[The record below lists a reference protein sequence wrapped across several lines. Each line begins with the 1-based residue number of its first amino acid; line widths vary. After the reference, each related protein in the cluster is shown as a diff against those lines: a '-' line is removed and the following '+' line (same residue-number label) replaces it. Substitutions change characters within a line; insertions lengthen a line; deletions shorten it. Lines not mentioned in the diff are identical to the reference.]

1 MKHLSFFLIL
11 FSVAMA
17 TNAQPRPIL
26 GVVPGYGD
34 AKLQSSAM
42 DKSVPARPMDWMSKF
57 DAHGLWLH
65 NEQQSRNKSLTTRD
79 WIDVFVKLDGDVDL
93 SDLGYVERSRAGD
106 ISVGRIPKQSVR
118 ALASDARVR
127 YVETSRV
134 SRRLNATGKADTGV
148 NRVHAGDE
156 LPEAIKGQGVVVGV
170 LDSGIDF
177 THADFSG
184 TNGTRIQFIMDMR
197 SDDTEVIYTKAQI
210 DANPG
215 AVAQRDGNGSGGHG
229 THVTGTAAGAN
240 GVAPESDI
248 IFVKGIRD
256 DASNGGF
263 SDADIANGTAFIF
276 AKAEE
281 MGRPAVVNL
290 SLGGNYGPLDG
301 TSAQEQFLSNL
312 TGPGKLIVAAAGNE
326 GSDYIHA
333 GVNLQPN
340 VLYESLI
347 EPISSEFNV
356 IEMWYEAGSMLDVA
370 FGVYTVD
377 AGELVYLGKTA
388 SISMGNTVGV
398 TQNGELDPIAIELD
412 DEIIGYFAV
421 ESSNTVD
428 AENGDGQ
435 AYLVLSNN
443 DDPNVDLNFFYWTIL
458 YESTPSASGR
468 VDMWVNG
475 GGFYPEVVGLED
487 VEEIPG
493 DRDFS
498 VGSPAT
504 SRKVISV
511 GSYVTRTNWTD
522 IDGVNRNVLWQH
534 PSGEGTIIPTV
545 GTISEFSSRGPTRD
559 GRLAPVIAA
568 PGEKI
573 ASSLS
578 SHLNVRATQNQAYE
592 QGGVYRGD
600 VVIGNTQQVMQGTSM
615 ASPHLAGVVALMLQ
629 VDPLLDYE
637 KTVSILTETARTDE
651 QVGVAP
657 NVSYGNG
664 KVDAH
669 AAVSRALTLTS
680 IEDYEHERGEGPALL
695 GNYPNPFNPST
706 VVRFQLSIV
715 GEVSVKVYDV
725 LGREVAVLVNDR
737 MLPGQHSVT
746 FDAAGLPSGMYVVV
760 LESNGFRD
768 MRKVM
773 LVK

>member
-11 FSVAMA
+11 FSIAVAS
-17 TNAQPRPIL
+17 NAQPRPIR

-34 AKLQSSAM
+34 AKLQPAAM
-42 DKSVPARPMDWMSKF
+42 DKSVVPMVPMDWMSKF
-57 DAHGLWLH
+57 DASGLWMH
-65 NEQQSRNKSLTTRD
+65 NEQQSRKKSLTTRD

-106 ISVGRIPKQSVR
+106 ISVGRIPTRSVR

-134 SRRLNATGKADTGV
+134 ARRLNATGKADTGV
-148 NRVHAGDE
+148 NRVHAGDA
-156 LPEAIKGQGVVVGV
+156 LPEAIKGRGVVVGV

-177 THADFSG
+177 NHADFSG
-184 TNGTRIQFIMDMR
+184 PNGSRIQFIMDMR
-197 SDDTEVIYTKAQI
+197 SDDTDVIYTKAQI

-229 THVTGTAAGAN
+229 THVTGTAAGLN

-256 DASNGGF
+256 HDSNGGF

-276 AKAEE
+276 EKAAA

-290 SLGGNYGPLDG
+290 SLGGNSGPLDG
-301 TSAQEQFLSNL
+301 TSAQDQFLSNL
-312 TGPGKLIVAAAGNE
+312 TGPGKIIVAAAGNE

-333 GVNLQPN
+333 GVNLSPN
-340 VLYESLI
+340 TLYESLMD
-347 EPISSEFNV
+347 PTSSDYNV
-356 IEMWYEAGSMLDVA
+356 IEMWYEAGSMAEVA
-370 FGVYTVD
+370 FAYYGLSN
-377 AGELVYLGKTA
+377 GQLVYLGQTNY
-388 SISMGNTVGV
+388 IPVGSNIGI
-398 TQNGELDPIAIELD
+398 TQNGDLNPVAIKSNGVTV
-412 DEIIGYFAV
+412 GYFAV
-421 ESSNTVD
+421 ESANTID

-435 AYLVLSNN
+435 AYLILTNN
-443 DDPNVDLNFFYWTIL
+443 DTNVDLNELYWTVL
-458 YESTPSASGR
+458 YKSSATASGR
-468 VDMWVNG
+468 VDMWMHG
-475 GGFYPEVVGLED
+475 GGFYPFEVGFDGV
-487 VEEIPG
+487 VEVSG

-498 VGSPAT
+498 IGTPAT

-511 GSYVTRTNWTD
+511 GSYVTRTSWTD
-522 IDGVNRNVLWQH
+522 IDGVNRNVVWQH
-534 PSGEGTIIPTV
+534 PSGEGTIIPAV

-559 GRLAPVIAA
+559 GRQAPIIAA

-578 SHLNVRATQNQAYE
+578 SHLNVRATEEESYE
-592 QGGVYRGD
+592 LGGVYKGD
-600 VVIGNTQQVMQGTSM
+600 VVQGGTQMVTQGTSM
-615 ASPHLAGVVALMLQ
+615 ASPHVAGVIALMLQ
-629 VDPLLDYE
+629 VDPNLDYD
-637 KTVSILTETARTDE
+637 KAVAILTETARRDE

-680 IEDYEHERGEGPALL
+680 IEDGAERSEGFALHQ
-695 GNYPNPFNPST
+695 NYPNPFNPST
-706 VVRFQLSIV
+706 EIRWTMDV
-715 GEVSVKVYDV
+715 GRQTKLAIYDI
-725 LGREVAVLVNDR
+725 LGREVAVLVNG
-737 MLPGQHSVT
+737 MLAPGEHSVT
-746 FDAAGLPSGMYVVV
+746 FDAAGLSSGLYMYR
-760 LESNGFRD
+760 LTSNGYSIS
-768 MRKVM
+768 KKM
-773 LVK
+773 LLMK